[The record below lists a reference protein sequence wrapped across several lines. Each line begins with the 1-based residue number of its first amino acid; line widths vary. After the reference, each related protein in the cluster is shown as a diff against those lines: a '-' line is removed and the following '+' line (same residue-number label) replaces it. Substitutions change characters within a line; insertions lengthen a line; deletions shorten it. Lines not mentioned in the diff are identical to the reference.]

1 MSSQDLGISEQAI
14 SKTVEAGIK
23 SQLDDAEALNV
34 EIHTDPL
41 KLAQG
46 QIDSATLE
54 GKGLVVKDD
63 LRTEAIA
70 LETDA
75 VNINLLKAA
84 FGNIE
89 LEQPT
94 DAKACV
100 TLKAE
105 DIEHAF
111 NSGYVK
117 QKLRGQKLTLPSG
130 EAVTTDASNVR
141 FTLPNADTFKIE
153 ADIMLIEKVET
164 HHVAFTAKP
173 QITEGGHQ
181 LTLVDVQYENDNN
194 SDLELAQSLIR
205 STEDLLDL
213 RNFEMGSM
221 SLKFEQL
228 DIKAGKL
235 IVTAKANIQS
245 LDFG

>member
-1 MSSQDLGISEQAI
+1 MSSQDLGISEQVI
-14 SKTVEAGIK
+14 SKTVEASIH
-23 SQLDDAEALNV
+23 SQLDKADTLIV

-41 KLAQG
+41 KLVQG
-46 QIDSATLE
+46 QIDSATIE
-54 GKGLVVKDD
+54 GKGLVIKND

-70 LETDA
+70 LET
-75 VNINLLKAA
+75 NIINLNLLKAA

-94 DAKACV
+94 DATARV

-130 EAVTTDASNVR
+130 ETVTTDASNVR
-141 FTLPNADTFKIE
+141 FTLPDVDTFRIE

-173 QITEGGHQ
+173 QIVEGGHQ
-181 LTLVDVQYENDNN
+181 LTLVDVHYENDDN
-194 SDLELAQSLIR
+194 SNLELAQSLIR

-213 RNFEMGSM
+213 RSFELGGMA
-221 SLKFEQL
+221 LQFEQL
-228 DIKAGKL
+228 EIESGQL

-245 LDFG
+245 LDYA

>member
-1 MSSQDLGISEQAI
+1 MSSQDLDISEQAI

-23 SQLDDAEALNV
+23 SQLDEAESLHV
-34 EIHTDPL
+34 KIHTNPL
-41 KLAQG
+41 NLAQG
-46 QIDSATLE
+46 QIDTATLE
-54 GKGLVVKDD
+54 GKGLVVKGD

-75 VNINLLKAA
+75 ININLLKAA

-100 TLKAE
+100 TLNAE

-117 QKLRGQKLTLPSG
+117 QKLRGQKITLPSG
-130 EAVTTDASNVR
+130 ETVTTDASNVR
-141 FTLPNADTFKIE
+141 FTLPAADTFHIE
-153 ADIMLIEKVET
+153 ADIMLIEKVEK

-173 QITEGGHQ
+173 QLIEGGHQ
-181 LTLVDVQYENDNN
+181 LTLVDVCYE
-194 SDLELAQSLIR
+194 SDRGDLDLAQSLIR

-213 RNFEMGSM
+213 RNFELGGMK
-221 SLKFEQL
+221 LQFEQL
-228 DIKAGKL
+228 NIESGKL

-245 LDFG
+245 LDYA